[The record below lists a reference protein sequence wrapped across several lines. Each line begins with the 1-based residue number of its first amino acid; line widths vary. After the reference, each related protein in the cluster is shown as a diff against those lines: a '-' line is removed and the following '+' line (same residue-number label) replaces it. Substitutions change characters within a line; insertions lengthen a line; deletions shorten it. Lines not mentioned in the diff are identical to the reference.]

1 MKFKGCTSEKGISLI
16 VLKFYILM
24 HFNARAYYECD
35 NENWRQDY
43 LQGQNEEKN
52 NFFCNYFLYYHN
64 KY

>member
-1 MKFKGCTSEKGISLI
+1 
-16 VLKFYILM
+16 M
-24 HFNARAYYECD
+24 HFNARAYDECD

-52 NFFCNYFLYYHN
+52 NFFCNYFLYYLN